1 MIVDNLEFHVKRTG
15 DTAAKGTD
23 RLSKSLKNLKGSSG
37 SASKG
42 LGGLL
47 HTMGRLAKM
56 MVLRQI
62 IRAIMKAMKE
72 GLENAYQ
79 FNSMVG
85 GEMSAALDA
94 LKSAAQQTTGAL
106 GSAFGEMIANV
117 APILIRLLELIGSVA
132 NAFAQLMAVL
142 GGRSKYT
149 KAVASSE
156 KWAKATETGAKAAKE
171 WKNQLM
177 GFDEINR
184 LEEPSDNSGSGGG
197 SAPYE
202 GAFEL
207 ADATN
212 EWAKQLREIT
222 MDWWKGLNLDPIIN
236 AWDRLKASLR
246 SLASVIDDYLY
257 AAYTE
262 VLLPLGTWT
271 IEEGMPAVINML
283 ASAFEFLA
291 DALEFLKPYAR
302 WVYEE
307 WLKPLANW
315 VGDHFVWAMWRVQDA
330 FVQAR
335 EYIKT
340 LAGLSPAEVVN
351 KLWNDLITALQ
362 RVDWMGLGKKIIEML
377 KKALNLVKESITSD
391 TFASIVKKAAQVA
404 GVAVGAG
411 LSIIWGAFLELLQ
424 SILDKI
430 IDWSSN
436 MEDAGTNLIL
446 GLLQGIWN
454 MMKGIWNWVT
464 DNIFKPF
471 WDAMCGVFGI
481 HSPSTV
487 MEEIGVNIVQGL
499 LNGIQSGFQWIQNAV
514 DTILGIFSSIIQPMR
529 EIWDGVGNGLSS
541 AFQDFGTVA
550 HGWLQNVIDGLNHV
564 ISKVGDAL
572 RGLNQVANKRAAQ
585 NEADGSV
592 YLPGFASGGFPDEGQ
607 LFMAREGGIPEMVGT
622 IGNRT
627 AVATN
632 ADIVTAVSNGVYSAV
647 VNAMGSSGGSGSTP
661 VKIYLDGREIAST
674 TTKYQR
680 QFARAGTM

>member
-15 DTAAKGTD
+15 NTAAKGTD
-23 RLSKSLKNLKGSSG
+23 RLSKSLKNLKGASG
-37 SASKG
+37 TANKG

-72 GLENAYQ
+72 GLENVYQ

-94 LKSAAQQTTGAL
+94 LKSAATQTTGAL

-117 APILIRLLELIGSVA
+117 APILIRLLELIGRVA

-149 KAVASSE
+149 KAVVSSE
-156 KWAKATETGAKAAKE
+156 KWAKATEKGAKAAKE

-184 LEEPSDNSGSGGG
+184 LEDQSDSGSGSGGD
-197 SAPYE
+197 APYE

-212 EWAKQLREIT
+212 EWAKQLRKIT
-222 MDWWKGLNLDPIIN
+222 MDWWKNLNLDPIIN
-236 AWDRLKASLR
+236 AWDRLKTSLK

-262 VLLPLGTWT
+262 VLLPLGTWA
-271 IEEGMPAVINML
+271 IEEALPATIHMF

-291 DALEFLKPYAR
+291 EALEVLKPYAR

-307 WLKPLANW
+307 WLLPLANW

-340 LAGLSPAEVVN
+340 LAGLKPAEVVN
-351 KLWNDLITALQ
+351 KLWNDFITALQ
-362 RVDWMGLGKKIIEML
+362 RVNWQGLGAKIMEML
-377 KKALNLVKESITSD
+377 TKAVKLVKDSITSD
-391 TFASIVKKAAQVA
+391 SFASIVKKAAQAA
-404 GVAVGAG
+404 GTAVGAG
-411 LSIIWGAFLELLQ
+411 LAIIWGAFLKLFQTL
-424 SILDKI
+424 LDKI
-430 IDWSSN
+430 MEWASN
-436 MEDAGTNLIL
+436 MEAAGTDLIS

-454 MMKGIWNWVT
+454 AMKGIGIWIEN
-464 DNIFKPF
+464 NILKPF
-471 WDAMCGVFGI
+471 LDAVRAAFGI

-487 MEEIGVNIVQGL
+487 MEEIGGYIMQGL
-499 LNGIQSGFQWIQNAV
+499 WNGITNSFGAINNIINTLSGFFVN
-514 DTILGIFSSIIQPMR
+514 LGQ
-529 EIWDGVGNGLSS
+529 
-541 AFQDFGTVA
+541 VA
-550 HGWLQNVIDGLNHV
+550 HSWLQNILDGLGYV
-564 ISKVGDAL
+564 ISKCKAAL
-572 RGLNQVANKRAAQ
+572 SGLNAVANKNAARI
-585 NEADGSV
+585 EADGSI
-592 YLPGFASGGFPDEGQ
+592 YLDGMASGGFPESEI
-607 LFMAREGGIPEMVGT
+607 FMARENGAPELVGR

-627 AVATN
+627 AVAN
-632 ADIVTAVSNGVYSAV
+632 NDQIVAAISDGVFSAV
-647 VNAMGSSGGSGSTP
+647 MSAMGSSNGSSTP
-661 VKIYLDGREIAST
+661 VKIYLDGKEIAST

-680 QFARAGTM
+680 QFARVGTM